1 MSLCHETVD
10 VLCDHILPFILS
22 DNVDSTCKVT
32 IDGDIIVLA
41 QWHTLLSSSVIQD
54 YIPAV
59 LQTVLQKSPHDTAV
73 HRKLM
78 EVIMTH
84 KSEVHIDLLHVVA
97 YGPTVAK
104 VMDV

>member
-1 MSLCHETVD
+1 MLCV
-10 VLCDHILPFILS
+10 HILPFILN
-22 DNVDSTCKVT
+22 DNVDSTCKVIV
-32 IDGDIIVLA
+32 ID
-41 QWHTLLSSSVIQD
+41 LSGHRTHSVMQD

-97 YGPTVAK
+97 YGPTVSK
-104 VMDV
+104 VMCDKSIVYISE

>member
-1 MSLCHETVD
+1 MCHETVD

-22 DNVDSTCKVT
+22 DNVHSPCKVT
-32 IDGDIIVLA
+32 IGEAII
-41 QWHTLLSSSVIQD
+41 LSWAPHILCISVMQD

-73 HRKLM
+73 HRKLI

-104 VMDV
+104 VLTK

>member
-1 MSLCHETVD
+1 MCHETVD

-22 DNVDSTCKVT
+22 DNVHSPCKVT
-32 IDGDIIVLA
+32 IGEAII
-41 QWHTLLSSSVIQD
+41 LSWARTFTVMQD

-73 HRKLM
+73 HRKLI

-104 VMDV
+104 VLTK

>member
-1 MSLCHETVD
+1 MVISL
-10 VLCDHILPFILS
+10 S
-22 DNVDSTCKVT
+22 
-32 IDGDIIVLA
+32 
-41 QWHTLLSSSVIQD
+41 WHTLLSSSVIQD

-104 VMDV
+104 VNQNSFR